1 MTNPYYKC
9 FFLRMFISN
18 IKLATDIIVSLLTLF
33 IIVFNLSLSDTVTQ
47 RSKLLLS
54 NKLYSGILVKYFKR
68 SIFGTM
74 KQDVKLVFY
83 LV

>member
-33 IIVFNLSLSDTVTQ
+33 IIVFNLSLSDTV
-47 RSKLLLS
+47 
-54 NKLYSGILVKYFKR
+54 FKAKF

>member
-1 MTNPYYKC
+1 MTNPYNKC

-33 IIVFNLSLSDTVTQ
+33 IIVFNLSLSDTVIQ

-54 NKLYSGILVKYFKR
+54 NKLYSGILVNYFKR
-68 SIFGTM
+68 SS
-74 KQDVKLVFY
+74 VY
-83 LV
+83 LVQ

>member
-68 SIFGTM
+68 SS
-74 KQDVKLVFY
+74 VY
-83 LV
+83 LVQ